1 MVLSALALE
10 RTQRRKGLGHWW
22 TVRAC
27 GERLYFLAAGYL
39 DILLIRGGG
48 TVVDLRTG
56 AGELPPAQKLKVWD
70 FPGGLVIRIQGFH
83 CHGPGSAPGKG
94 IEILQVAGCS
104 KRKKKST
111 GDSPLS
117 TEVYFVVRWEKSTR
131 QLLSLVLN
139 FETNILF

>member
-1 MVLSALALE
+1 M
-10 RTQRRKGLGHWW
+10 GHWW
-22 TVRAC
+22 RVRAC

-48 TVVDLRTG
+48 TVGDLRTG

-83 CHGPGSAPGKG
+83 CHGPGAAPGKG

-111 GDSPLS
+111 GDSPLP